1 MGQERGRDEDS
12 SMTSTGL
19 AWQLSEAAGRRQS
32 WAGAVGGRRGGG
44 GGVSEQAGSGE
55 DKWRKKGR

>member
-1 MGQERGRDEDS
+1 VYLRSGRGIIGGGS
-12 SMTSTGL
+12 GGGG
-19 AWQLSEAAGRRQS
+19 AAR
-32 WAGAVGGRRGGG
+32 ARRGGG